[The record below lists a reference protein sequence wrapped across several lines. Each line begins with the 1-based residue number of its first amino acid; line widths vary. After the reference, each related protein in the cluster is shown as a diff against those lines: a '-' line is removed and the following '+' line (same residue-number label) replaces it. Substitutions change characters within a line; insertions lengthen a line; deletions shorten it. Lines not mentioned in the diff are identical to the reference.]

1 MTAIISIGL
10 VRVHPMHGILRRSH
24 REWPRVGTM
33 FRNDKKMSRSAVEE
47 CRVRSTEYSGSLQ
60 SLRSL
65 RAMRAMHAMQPGRGE
80 CNDATTSAKV
90 MDRVVKSHWELVG
103 STQLSLDRR
112 CGR

>member
-1 MTAIISIGL
+1 MTQICGEIPATG
-10 VRVHPMHGILRRSH
+10 V
-24 REWPRVGTM
+24 EY
-33 FRNDKKMSRSAVEE
+33 AVPSFE
-47 CRVRSTEYSGSLQ
+47 VSSSLQ
-60 SLRSL
+60 VLRSL